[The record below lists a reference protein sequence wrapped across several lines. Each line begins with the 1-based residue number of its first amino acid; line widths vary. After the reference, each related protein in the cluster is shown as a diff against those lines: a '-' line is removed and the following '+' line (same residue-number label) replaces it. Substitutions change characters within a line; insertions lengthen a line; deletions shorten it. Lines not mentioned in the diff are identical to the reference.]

1 MEKIKFILAI
11 VFTAV
16 CWASLCLDWDLATYL
31 SAIAAL
37 CFIGASGKRE
47 TPQNESEG
55 KEEI

>member
-1 MEKIKFILAI
+1 MERIKFILAI

-31 SAIAAL
+31 SAMAAL
-37 CFIGASGKRE
+37 CLIGASGKRGDRH
-47 TPQNESEG
+47 NESEG